1 MCPDGATYLSTGCL
15 FQDKDVII
23 IISLNVIFT
32 QHEGGL
38 NATINNISVI
48 LWWFVLLLEE
58 TRVPG

>member
-38 NATINNISVI
+38 IFQLYCGGLFYCWRKPEYLDKSTD
-48 LWWFVLLLEE
+48 L
-58 TRVPG
+58 